1 MVAEAEDLDALTIS
15 SSVKLAGGT
24 LIGAGV
30 CVGIAGVQLLGM
42 PTGGFV
48 SLVGPVELVLSGGC
62 VFSGWGVVRGRAR
75 SADFGI
81 VLGLVTGLFALTW
94 FVFAVMNGFFSPVT
108 LAVLPLAF
116 MATLLIWRRLKDV
129 KKIDEARERLR
140 AQGLDAGL

>member
-1 MVAEAEDLDALTIS
+1 MAEAEDLDALTIS

-30 CVGIAGVQLLGM
+30 CVGIVGLQMLGFQT
-42 PTGGFV
+42 TGLF
-48 SLVGPVELVLSGGC
+48 SFVGPVALILSGGC

-75 SADFGI
+75 SADLGI
-81 VLGLVTGLFALTW
+81 VLGLVTGLFALAW
-94 FVFAVMNGFFSPVT
+94 FVLAFLSGLVSPVS

-116 MATLLIWRRLKDV
+116 MATLLIWRRLKDI

>member
-1 MVAEAEDLDALTIS
+1 VAEVEDLDALTIS

-30 CVGIAGVQLLGM
+30 CVGIVGLQMLGFRT
-42 PTGGFV
+42 TGLF
-48 SLVGPVELVLSGGC
+48 SLVGPVALVLSGGC

-81 VLGLVTGLFALTW
+81 VLGLVTGLFALGW
-94 FVFAVMNGFFSPVT
+94 FVLALMNGLFSPVS

-116 MATLLIWRRLKDV
+116 MATLLIWRRLEDV

>member
-1 MVAEAEDLDALTIS
+1 VAEAEDLDALTIP
-15 SSVKLAGGT
+15 SSVKLAGGI

-30 CVGIAGVQLLGM
+30 CVAIVGLQMLGFTTTGI
-42 PTGGFV
+42 F
-48 SLVGPVELVLSGGC
+48 SLVGPVALILSGGC

-81 VLGLVTGLFALTW
+81 VLGLATGLFALAW
-94 FVFAVMNGFFSPVT
+94 FVLAFSNGLFSPVS

-116 MATLLIWRRLKDV
+116 MATMLIWRRLKDI
-129 KKIDEARERLR
+129 KKIDEARGRLR